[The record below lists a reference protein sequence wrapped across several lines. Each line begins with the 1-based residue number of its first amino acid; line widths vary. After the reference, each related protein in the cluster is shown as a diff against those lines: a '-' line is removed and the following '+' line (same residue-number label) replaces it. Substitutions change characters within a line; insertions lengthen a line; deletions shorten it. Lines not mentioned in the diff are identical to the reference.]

1 MTKLDKA
8 TAAMQNALAHY
19 TAYVRATK
27 EARARLAATP
37 EGKTF
42 LTLRKST
49 RTAKSSLILAREMRM
64 RAELEEK
71 NSEAVFHWTR
81 FKASDSPY
89 RMEL

>member
-1 MTKLDKA
+1 MTKLEKA

-27 EARARLAATP
+27 GARARLAATP

-49 RTAKSSLILAREMRM
+49 RTAKAALISARGAEQVAL
-64 RAELEEK
+64 RAE
-71 NSEAVFHWTR
+71 AVHPWTR